1 MPAFLVPLDAA
12 GCVIPLEKAILLI
25 GRQADCDVSLT
36 TSRKISRRH
45 CAVAVVNNTV
55 IIRDLGS
62 TNGVTVNGT
71 RVEKEAIL
79 SLGDEVT
86 IGDVRFRFQKE
97 LNTAKQAPM
106 KVTAPPQRSIATVES
121 DHFDDPVALPD
132 EDLDFAVEPSIPRMR
147 KLSSKTASDYDDSG
161 DSGPLVPFQP
171 SAEKF
176 QPLSS
181 SSDSL

>member
-25 GRQADCDVSLT
+25 GRQADCDVTLT
-36 TSRKISRRH
+36 SSRKISRRH

-71 RVEKEAIL
+71 RVEKEAML
-79 SLGDEVT
+79 TLGDEVT
-86 IGDVRFRFQKE
+86 IGDVHFRFQKE
-97 LNTAKQAPM
+97 LNSAKQTPL
-106 KVTAPPQRSIATVES
+106 KTASPPLGGVPTVPS
-121 DHFDDPVALPD
+121 VHYHDPVVLPD
-132 EDLDFAVEPSIPRMR
+132 EDVDFAVEPSHPRLR
-147 KLSSKTASDYDDSG
+147 QISKTASDYDDSG
-161 DSGPLVPFQP
+161 PLIPFQP
-171 SAEKF
+171 SQEKF

-181 SSDSL
+181 DSL